1 MKSATICG
9 AFIMFRGSK
18 LCELQNSYKD
28 FLLRQRGGLWYNKS
42 IFRAISG
49 RMAIDTMIVIMV
61 Q

>member
-9 AFIMFRGSK
+9 AFILFRGSK
-18 LCELQNSYKD
+18 LCGLQRFFIETK
-28 FLLRQRGGLWYNKS
+28 GGLWYNKS
-42 IFRAISG
+42 IFMAISG